1 MTAQWRVLTSHV
13 WTYCCYYGAF
23 VNVRVYHGVELRL
36 WPELSINQSINH
48 LFAHNTSMKQFQFEH
63 IETSRTAR
71 HQVHLWL
78 PL

>member
-1 MTAQWRVLTSHV
+1 MWTSIDSS
-13 WTYCCYYGAF
+13 
-23 VNVRVYHGVELRL
+23 
-36 WPELSINQSINH
+36 SINQSINQ
-48 LFAHNTSMKQFQFEH
+48 SMKQFQFEH